1 MKRGWFTVHR
11 KKKRKTRQSLF
22 DQWFKS
28 EFKWIC
34 LNEFHPETPQNTLQQ
49 MINLLKWV
57 KICIFLSHK
66 NHCYCWADRW
76 SVLNRLQFIRRKEEH
91 YTPYIWRTCLALFL
105 QLQKLFSFYF
115 FQWDSLSLSLSL
127 SLFAVFLP
135 HYCFGLCL
143 KSTEILIWMP
153 EVSILHI
160 PLTTKVFFCIS
171 SVKGSKVSL
180 HNEDNLKMVQF

>member
-1 MKRGWFTVHR
+1 MSSTLKHLRIHCNRWLIYSNELKFAFFYHIKITVIVEL
-11 KKKRKTRQSLF
+11 TDGQSLT
-22 DQWFKS
+22 DCSLLEGKRN
-28 EFKWIC
+28 I
-34 LNEFHPETPQNTLQQ
+34 TPL
-49 MINLLKWV
+49 ISGGHAWP
-57 KICIFLSHK
+57 CSSSFRSF
-66 NHCYCWADRW
+66 
-76 SVLNRLQFIRRKEEH
+76 SPFISSSG
-91 YTPYIWRTCLALFL
+91 I
-105 QLQKLFSFYF
+105 
-115 FQWDSLSLSLSL
+115 LSLSLSL
-127 SLFAVFLP
+127 SFFAVFLP

>member
-1 MKRGWFTVHR
+1 MSSTLKHLRIHCNRWLIY
-11 KKKRKTRQSLF
+11 SNEL
-22 DQWFKS
+22 
-28 EFKWIC
+28 EFA
-34 LNEFHPETPQNTLQQ
+34 FY
-49 MINLLKWV
+49 
-57 KICIFLSHK
+57 LSHK

-91 YTPYIWRTCLALFL
+91 YTPHIWRTCLALFL

-115 FQWDSLSLSLSL
+115 FQWDSLSLSLSFFFF
-127 SLFAVFLP
+127 FAVFLP

-160 PLTTKVFFCIS
+160 PLTTKVFFLYFF
-171 SVKGSKVSL
+171 SKR
-180 HNEDNLKMVQF
+180 VQSQLLT